1 MSLLLIRLDGIGN
14 EYLVT
19 GIIEAEIIRQY
30 SNYTFRLK

>member
-19 GIIEAEIIRQY
+19 GIIEAEIDKAI
-30 SNYTFRLK
+30 F